1 MIATCP
7 YPRKPH
13 PRRLRVATLAVL
25 ILAVL
30 AAVLG
35 LAALGGWAGT
45 LGIAVVVAACIAAM
59 IRYGDG

>member
-1 MIATCP
+1 M
-7 YPRKPH
+7 
-13 PRRLRVATLAVL
+13 RVATLAVV

-30 AAVLG
+30 VAVLG

-45 LGIAVVVAACIAAM
+45 LGIAVVVTACVAAM

>member
-1 MIATCP
+1 MDL
-7 YPRKPH
+7 
-13 PRRLRVATLAVL
+13 RRIIQTPGGDLRVATLAVL
-25 ILAVL
+25 VLAVL

-45 LGIAVVVAACIAAM
+45 LGIAVVVTACVAAM

>member
-1 MIATCP
+1 M
-7 YPRKPH
+7 
-13 PRRLRVATLAVL
+13 RVATLAVV

-30 AAVLG
+30 AAVFG

-45 LGIAVVVAACIAAM
+45 LGIAVVITACVAAM

>member
-1 MIATCP
+1 M
-7 YPRKPH
+7 
-13 PRRLRVATLAVL
+13 RVATLAVV

-45 LGIAVVVAACIAAM
+45 LGIAVVTACIAAM

>member
-1 MIATCP
+1 MDL
-7 YPRKPH
+7 
-13 PRRLRVATLAVL
+13 RRIIRTPGGDLRVATLAVL

-45 LGIAVVVAACIAAM
+45 LGIAVAAACIAAM

>member
-1 MIATCP
+1 MDL
-7 YPRKPH
+7 
-13 PRRLRVATLAVL
+13 RRIIRTPGGDLCVATLAVL

-45 LGIAVVVAACIAAM
+45 LGIAVVVTACIAAM